1 MRKKGGRGGSQKVN
15 CNMDCALFERSSGKT
30 SFSLDAATSTFIQL
44 EKMMGDS
51 MLGRRVCL
59 GYHARIRCVFAF

>member
-1 MRKKGGRGGSQKVN
+1 MTGIV
-15 CNMDCALFERSSGKT
+15 ALFGRSSSKT
-30 SFSLDAATSTFIQL
+30 GFSLDAATSTFIQL

-59 GYHARIRCVFAF
+59 GYHARVGCVFTF